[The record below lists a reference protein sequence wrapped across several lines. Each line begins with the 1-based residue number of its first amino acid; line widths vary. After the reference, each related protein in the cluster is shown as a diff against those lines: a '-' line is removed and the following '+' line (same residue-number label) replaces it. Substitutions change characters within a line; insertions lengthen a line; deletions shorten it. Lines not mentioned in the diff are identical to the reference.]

1 MKHNIKISEAYLN
14 SILEKESGFCAPK
27 NYFNTIE
34 DSFELKLIDE
44 KLKPEEGFTL
54 PDSYFNKLEN
64 AILAKVLSNK
74 KETKLISFKERILK
88 FIPMTAAA
96 IVILFVGLNSFV
108 FNTDEEFTS
117 DSLTEIDIEYWL
129 DTNTINTYEISITI
143 EDVLLDENDFYFANL
158 EDKTIEDYI
167 NSIDNN
173 SIFEELD

>member
-14 SILEKESGFCAPK
+14 SILEKESGFCTPK
-27 NYFNTIE
+27 NYFNKIE
-34 DSFELKLIDE
+34 DSFEVKLIE
-44 KLKPEEGFTL
+44 EEFKLEEGFTL
-54 PDSYFNKLEN
+54 PYSYFNELEN
-64 AILAKVLSNK
+64 EILAKVLSNK

-88 FIPMTAAA
+88 FIPTTAAA

-108 FNTDEEFTS
+108 FNTTEEFTS
-117 DSLTEIDIEYWL
+117 DSLSEIDIEYWL
-129 DTNTINTYEISITI
+129 DTSTIDTYEVSITI
-143 EDVLLDENDFYFANL
+143 EDVLLDENDFYFTNL